1 MLTTNILYVKITG
14 LIWHKWEYHLSIT
27 TPETPSYTP
36 KRKKVPRLLAR
47 NPQISS
53 IKIDDIQ
60 SFQPGFSAGVESS
73 SFWLAIIIGD
83 DAACM
88 G

>member
-1 MLTTNILYVKITG
+1 MLKLQG
-14 LIWHKWEYHLSIT
+14 LFSTKWEYHLSIT

-36 KRKKVPRLLAR
+36 KNKKVPRLLAR
-47 NPQISS
+47 NPQNSS
-53 IKIDDIQ
+53 IKIDDVQ

-73 SFWLAIIIGD
+73 SLRLAIIIGD
-83 DAACM
+83 DATCM